1 LHGVERLDGSE
12 DVKRMRSSTATA
24 YLGISLEGQIKTK
37 ETSIRVFGG
46 ATEDE

>member
-1 LHGVERLDGSE
+1 VDGSE
-12 DVKRMRSSTATA
+12 DGIRIRKSGAAA

-37 ETSIRVFGG
+37 EKSIRVFGG